1 MGGVEDDDDNKDF
14 SFLLC
19 LQRLSMADQ
28 LPSSLP
34 CIGGSDNRWRDID
47 RLLSRSGNF
56 VGPGFE
62 PGPELREALQNDFR
76 VLVIGAG
83 GLGCELLK
91 DLALSGFGHIDVID
105 MDTIDVSNLNRQFL
119 FRMQDVGKAKADVA
133 AARVM
138 QRVKGVTVT
147 PHFCKIEEKD
157 ISFFKDFQI
166 IVLGL
171 DSLEARS
178 YINSVVCGFVGN
190 WPSALSISVCLD
202 SLPSLTNFSLL
213 YCSFR
218 YDQMG
223 ITLLEPHF
231 CLTFS
236 FQVKVK
242 DCIML
247 SNGLTNSKTF
257 LVSVHS
263 LAKKSMRKMGH
274 PTFQQ
279 SSLWLTVAL
288 KDLKAMHV

>member
-1 MGGVEDDDDNKDF
+1 MYY
-14 SFLLC
+14 C
-19 LQRLSMADQ
+19 R
-28 LPSSLP
+28 
-34 CIGGSDNRWRDID
+34 I
-47 RLLSRSGNF
+47 
-56 VGPGFE
+56 
-62 PGPELREALQNDFR
+62 
-76 VLVIGAG
+76 
-83 GLGCELLK
+83 
-91 DLALSGFGHIDVID
+91 
-105 MDTIDVSNLNRQFL
+105 
-119 FRMQDVGKAKADVA
+119 QDVGKAKADVA

-190 WPSALSISVCLD
+190 WSSALSISVCLD

-223 ITLLEPHF
+223 IPLLEPHF
-231 CLTFS
+231 CLPFS

-247 SNGLTNSKTF
+247 SNGLTNSKMF

-279 SSLWLTVAL
+279 SSLWLMVAL